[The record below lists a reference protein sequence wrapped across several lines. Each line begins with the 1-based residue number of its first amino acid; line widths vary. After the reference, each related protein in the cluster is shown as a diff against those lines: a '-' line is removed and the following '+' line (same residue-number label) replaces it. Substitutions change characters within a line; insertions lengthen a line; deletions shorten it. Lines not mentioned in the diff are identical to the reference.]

1 MTGGGPAVPDPTDL
15 ESKVLLVI
23 GQDSVEGFD
32 GWIDTG
38 VTVPNTPACVPA
50 PAAATAGDEIQD
62 DVGLRL
68 DMPQPQE
75 IVIPAVRLP

>member
-1 MTGGGPAVPDPTDL
+1 MSCRTTGGGPAVPDPTDL

-62 DVGLRL
+62 V